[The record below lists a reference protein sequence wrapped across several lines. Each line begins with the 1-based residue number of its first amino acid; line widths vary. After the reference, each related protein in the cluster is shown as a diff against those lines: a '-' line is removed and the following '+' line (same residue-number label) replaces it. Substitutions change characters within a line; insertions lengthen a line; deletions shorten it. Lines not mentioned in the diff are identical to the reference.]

1 VSHPD
6 APGPLA
12 DELDPRL
19 PCLVGTGRH
28 TWHPDGPPAP
38 EPLEMWSI
46 VARLAADDA
55 GASVDPIAHVDDLS
69 VVHCQSWAYDHP
81 SARAADRL
89 GTVTA
94 RLHESILAGTS
105 PQRLLDAAAR
115 RMLRGEC
122 EVALV
127 VGAEAAATR
136 RAYERAGEP
145 VPWSHPHPTPPRLP
159 IELEAWYLPTEIAH
173 GVLPAWLTFAL
184 LEQARW
190 AARGAT
196 AAGRAELARTM
207 GRLQAVAA
215 SNPDAWFRGE
225 ALAGD
230 PTQPGA
236 ANRMVATPYAK
247 RMTAFP
253 DVDMAAANL
262 LVTKAVAD
270 AWGVPE
276 ERRAYLRGW
285 GFARD
290 AVHLAARDDLASS
303 PGMRAATAEA
313 LAVAGMTVDDIDA
326 FDLYSCFG
334 SAVQFALD
342 ALGLDVD
349 DPRPISLTGGL
360 PYHGGPSSNFVG
372 HSTSH
377 ALDHLRANPG
387 RTVMVTGVGMHMT
400 KHVAGIWSTRPGP
413 IGQPPD
419 HGEQRWAGHA
429 RTEVPVHAVHHGPAR
444 VVAATAVH
452 GRDGA
457 PEHAIAICELPDGG
471 RCYARTT
478 DEEAIAAVAADA
490 WAGATVELAPTEHG
504 TNELRWGAGAAGSTP
519 RHEATS
525 LA

>member
-1 VSHPD
+1 MSHPD
-6 APGPLA
+6 ALGHLA
-12 DELDPRL
+12 GELDPRL
-19 PCLVGTGRH
+19 PCLVGTGRR
-28 TWHPDGPPAP
+28 TWHPDGTPAP
-38 EPLEMWSI
+38 EPLEMWAI
-46 VARLAADDA
+46 VARAAADDA
-55 GASVDPIAHVDDLS
+55 GAPVDPIAHVDDLS

-81 SARAADRL
+81 SARAADRI
-89 GTVTA
+89 GAVTA

-105 PQRLLDAAAR
+105 PQRLLDAAAQ

-127 VGAEAAATR
+127 VGGEAAATR
-136 RAYERAGEP
+136 RALERAGEP
-145 VPWSHPHPTPPRLP
+145 VPWSHPHPTPPLLP
-159 IELEAWYLPTEIAH
+159 IELEDWYLPTEIAH

-196 AAGRAELARTM
+196 AAGRDELARTM
-207 GRLQAVAA
+207 ARLQAVAA
-215 SNPDAWFRGE
+215 TNPGAWFHGT
-225 ALAGD
+225 ALADD
-230 PTQPGA
+230 PTRPTA
-236 ANRMVATPYAK
+236 ANRMVATPYTK

-262 LVTKAVAD
+262 LVTKGVAD

-290 AVHLAARDDLASS
+290 AVHLAERDDLASS
-303 PGMRAATAEA
+303 AGMRTATAEA
-313 LAVAGMTVDDIDA
+313 LAVAGMTVDEIDA

-342 ALGLDVD
+342 ALGLEVD

-377 ALDHLRANPG
+377 ALDHLRAHPE

-400 KHVAGIWSTRPGP
+400 KHVAGIWSARPGP
-413 IGQPPD
+413 IHQPPD
-419 HGEQRWAGHA
+419 HGEQRWAGQA
-429 RTEVPVHAVHHGPAR
+429 AGQVRVHAVHHGPAQ
-444 VVAATAVH
+444 VAAATVVH

-457 PEHAIAICELPDGG
+457 PEHAIAICELPDGS

-478 DEEAIAAVAADA
+478 DEEALAAVGADA
-490 WAGATVELAPTEHG
+490 WAGATVELAPTAQG
-504 TNELRWGAGAAGSTP
+504 TNELRWETGTMRSLAL
-519 RHEATS
+519 RHATS
-525 LA
+525 RP